1 MPARVSLILFLLS
14 AGAFLCVIAAGL
26 LSIPLPH

>member
-1 MPARVSLILFLLS
+1 MSARVSLVLFLLS

-26 LSIPLPH
+26 ISLLQ